1 MFDTEYQFR
10 TCIFFLFVT
19 GTVSQVSS
27 SEVQPTMSPISS
39 QVSSNPFSDEDI
51 GNGKGNEGSQGN
63 EETLSPVAAPALVPT
78 AAPIAAP
85 TLEPT
90 WAPIAA
96 PTLQPTMKLYQYGK
110 GKGSNR
116 SYDGTCYIG
125 EHHCP
130 CRHIDN
136 GAEGTCDSPFVCDE
150 HDRCHVNHT
159 CYHRGEHFCPCTDN
173 GTCDVGLVCDE
184 HDRCHLNHTGK
195 GKGNITNN
203 TDECYIGS
211 KNCRCSTGG
220 TCDIGLHCSVDYT
233 CMELMHNI
241 SGYNIYLSGQST
253 VQKTVGYISLSIVG
267 AFFIVLVG
275 FKLLKMFVGR
285 KVSCH
290 NGVLLEDMIYAEA
303 GTNI

>member
-1 MFDTEYQFR
+1 MFGTGCQFR
-10 TCIFFLFVT
+10 TYVFFLFVT
-19 GTVSQVSS
+19 GTVSQASS
-27 SEVQPTMSPISS
+27 I
-39 QVSSNPFSDEDI
+39 FSDDI
-51 GNGKGNEGSQGN
+51 GNGKGNEGSEGN
-63 EETLSPVAAPALVPT
+63 EETFSPVGVPTLVPT

-130 CRHIDN
+130 CRHVDN
-136 GAEGTCDSPFVCDE
+136 GTEGTCNSPFVCDD

-195 GKGNITNN
+195 GKGNVTNN
-203 TDECYIGS
+203 TNVED
-211 KNCRCSTGG
+211 
-220 TCDIGLHCSVDYT
+220 
-233 CMELMHNI
+233 LMLNI
-241 SGYNIYLSGQST
+241 SGYNYYLSGQRA
-253 VQKTVGYISLSIVG
+253 VQETVGYVSLSIVG
-267 AFFIVLVG
+267 AFFILLVG
-275 FKLLKMFVGR
+275 FKLVKIFVGR
-285 KVSCH
+285 KVSFQ
-290 NGVLLEDMIYAEA
+290 NGLLEDMNLSEA
-303 GTNI
+303 GTV

>member
-1 MFDTEYQFR
+1 MFVTGCQFR
-10 TCIFFLFVT
+10 SYVFFLFVA

-27 SEVQPTMSPISS
+27 
-39 QVSSNPFSDEDI
+39 PFTDEYI
-51 GNGKGNEGSQGN
+51 GDGKGNEGSEGN
-63 EETLSPVAAPALVPT
+63 EETLSPVAAPTLVPT

-96 PTLQPTMKLYQYGK
+96 PTLQPTMKLYYYGK

-116 SYDGTCYIG
+116 SYDGTCYVG
-125 EHHCP
+125 EHFCP

-136 GAEGTCDSPFVCDE
+136 AIEGTCDSPFVCDE

-184 HDRCHLNHTGK
+184 NDRCHLNHTGK
-195 GKGNITNN
+195 GKGNVTNDTN
-203 TDECYIGS
+203 VECYIGS
-211 KNCRCSTGG
+211 KNCPCSVGG
-220 TCDIGLHCSVDYT
+220 TCDIGLVCNVDHT
-233 CMELMHNI
+233 CIEDLMHNM
-241 SGYNIYLSGQST
+241 SGYNYYLSGQNT
-253 VQKTVGYISLSIVG
+253 VQKTVGYVSLSIVVSL
-267 AFFIVLVG
+267 FIVFAG
-275 FKLLKMFVGR
+275 FKLLKMFLAR
-285 KVSCH
+285 KISGH
-290 NGVLLEDMIYAEA
+290 NGVLLEDMQYANA